1 MNYIKYAWDNIKH
14 RKLRSFLTVLS
25 ILIGIASIFTL
36 VSFGQGLTNYIDVIS
51 SEVGTDKLIIQSKGI
66 GAPGTDENFF
76 IKKEEVEFLSKING
90 MDEVAGVYFSVVQIK
105 HDRSK
110 KFVFMGSENMNNK
123 KLIME
128 LYTLKLHSGR
138 DLKKGDNKKVVMGYN
153 YLLPK
158 KIYETSLRMRDKI
171 KINDEEF
178 QIIGFYEP
186 VGNPQDDSNIYI
198 TNEGFE
204 ILMPEKKNKF
214 QFAIARVQEGI
225 NPKDMAEKA
234 ALKLRKFKSQK
245 EGDEDFFIMTYEQLI
260 QTFNNILGVINGVLV
275 LIALISLVVAG
286 VNIMNTMY
294 TAVLERTKEIGI
306 LKAIGAKN
314 NNILMIFLVESGIV
328 GLFGGI
334 LGISLGWGISTIG
347 GRIAADAGYQMLQPI
362 FPVELIIGCLV
373 FALLVGIIS
382 GLMPA
387 RQASKLLPV
396 DALRYE

>member
-158 KIYETSLRMRDKI
+158 KILKWI
-171 KINDEEF
+171 K
-178 QIIGFYEP
+178 
-186 VGNPQDDSNIYI
+186 
-198 TNEGFE
+198 
-204 ILMPEKKNKF
+204 
-214 QFAIARVQEGI
+214 
-225 NPKDMAEKA
+225 
-234 ALKLRKFKSQK
+234 
-245 EGDEDFFIMTYEQLI
+245 
-260 QTFNNILGVINGVLV
+260 
-275 LIALISLVVAG
+275 
-286 VNIMNTMY
+286 NT
-294 TAVLERTKEIGI
+294 
-306 LKAIGAKN
+306 
-314 NNILMIFLVESGIV
+314 
-328 GLFGGI
+328 
-334 LGISLGWGISTIG
+334 
-347 GRIAADAGYQMLQPI
+347 
-362 FPVELIIGCLV
+362 
-373 FALLVGIIS
+373 LL
-382 GLMPA
+382 
-387 RQASKLLPV
+387 
-396 DALRYE
+396 